1 MATITGPLK
10 PEDKK
15 VVGEAL
21 QGALVDLLDLSLLAK
36 QAHWNVIGHNFR
48 QIHLHLDE
56 IVAFARAHAD
66 TVAERAVA
74 LDVTPDGRAG
84 TIANSTKVPQ
94 LDSGY
99 LDVGKVVA
107 AMTDI
112 LESIGRRMRERVV
125 ATEEADP
132 VTQDIFIAITQ
143 DVEKHHWMMQAQR

>member
-1 MATITGPLK
+1 MSAITSPLQPADQK
-10 PEDKK
+10 T
-15 VVGEAL
+15 VGEAL

-74 LDVTPDGRAG
+74 LGITPDGRA
-84 TIANSTKVPQ
+84 STVAGSSRVPQ
-94 LDSGY
+94 VESGY
-99 LDVGKVVA
+99 LDAGKVVA

-112 LESIGRRMRERVV
+112 LESIGRRMRERVE
-125 ATEEADP
+125 ATGEADP
-132 VTQDIFIAITQ
+132 ATQDILIAITQ

>member
-1 MATITGPLK
+1 MATITGPLQ
-10 PEDKK
+10 PGDKK

-21 QGALVDLLDLSLLAK
+21 QGALIDLLDLSLLAK
-36 QAHWNVIGHNFR
+36 QAHWNVIGRNFR

-56 IVAFARAHAD
+56 IVEFARAHAD

-74 LDVTPDGRAG
+74 LDITPDGRASAIAG
-84 TIANSTKVPQ
+84 TTKVPQ

-99 LDVGKVVA
+99 LDVDKVVA

-112 LESIGRRMRERVV
+112 LESIGRRMRERVE
-125 ATEEADP
+125 ATAEADP
-132 VTQDIFIAITQ
+132 VTQDIFIAVTQ